1 MAENL
6 AEQWS
11 NLSLDEKINVF
22 QGRNINALNE
32 NDRRIYESLLSQ
44 KQQEQP
50 AESQRLRTTLQG
62 LTFGFADEIE
72 AAIRSLGGGEG
83 QTYEAIRDDIRN
95 RLQAYKEQNPTEAIT
110 YETMGALAPTA
121 VALLS
126 GVGTGAGAANV
137 ARLTGQAGRL
147 ARTGT
152 GVLPQAATLGG
163 RLPRLAQGAATGA
176 AYGGLYGVGTGE
188 GTLGERV
195 SEAGGMAAAGAAF
208 GAGGQAVI
216 GGIRGIGTPIINLFR
231 NAKTEEAANQLR
243 LAVNNVGSKAFDDLA
258 KSTEAIDVTRANQIY
273 SEAIDNIKAEGR
285 FFEGLESPSNELQR
299 LTQKSLIDF
308 KNVIGNVDTIDL
320 SQFSQAAQNSIREQL
335 KQVAPVREL
344 TLGQLYNLRKRLM
357 RNASDSYSQNRPQP
371 AINDLVNAVERMIDD
386 ATVSGT
392 SSARQI
398 WNDAKSLWRTR
409 STFNV
414 VSDALDR
421 AKRQTQVRGMGT
433 DKVAVYKSAF
443 NSILNN
449 KSNQR
454 YFDNADLEVMRM
466 LVQGDTINN
475 ILQAAGRYAPTAS
488 NTMRLMTLGGALY
501 SGGGTLPLT
510 LFASWARKSSS
521 KNVRDSAQNI
531 LNEIINNPNSPM
543 VRELRQELENIQ
555 RQSQMLA
562 FDPATT
568 AARRQGIEQ
577 GLGITQTGGMQL
589 PSAAT
594 ISSRIGIPAISE

>member
-1 MAENL
+1 MALTPRQIEIL
-6 AEQWS
+6 
-11 NLSLDEKINVF
+11 
-22 QGRNINALNE
+22 NA
-32 NDRRIYESLLSQ
+32 SSG
-44 KQQEQP
+44 QQSTRQQP
-50 AESQRLRTTLQG
+50 QQPVERQRVRTALQG

-163 RLPRLAQGAATGA
+163 RVPRLAQGAATGA

-216 GGIRGIGTPIINLFR
+216 GGIKGIGTPIINLFR

-273 SEAIDNIKAEGR
+273 NEVIDNIKAEGR

-308 KNVIGNVDTIDL
+308 KNVIGNTDVIDL
-320 SQFSQAAQNSIREQL
+320 SQFSQSAQNSIREQL
-335 KQVAPVREL
+335 SKDAPVREL

-414 VSDALDR
+414 VSDALDK
-421 AKRQTQVRGMGT
+421 AKRQSQVRGIGT
-433 DKVAVYKSAF
+433 DKVAVYKSTF
-443 NSILNN
+443 NNILNN

-454 YFDNADLEVMRM
+454 YFDNQDLETMRM

-488 NTMRLMTLGGALY
+488 NTMRLMAFGGALY

-562 FDPATT
+562 FDPSQT
-568 AARRQGIEQ
+568 ALRRQAIEQ
-577 GLGITQTGGMQL
+577 GLGITPTSGMQL

-594 ISSRIGIPAISE
+594 VASRIGIPAISQQETPSSNLTPRQREILNRASRQ

>member
-1 MAENL
+1 MALTPRQIEIL
-6 AEQWS
+6 
-11 NLSLDEKINVF
+11 
-22 QGRNINALNE
+22 NA
-32 NDRRIYESLLSQ
+32 SSG
-44 KQQEQP
+44 QQSTRQQP
-50 AESQRLRTTLQG
+50 QQPVERQRVRTALQG

-126 GVGTGAGAANV
+126 GVGTVAGAANV

-163 RLPRLAQGAATGA
+163 RVPRLAQGAATGA

-216 GGIRGIGTPIINLFR
+216 GGIKGIGTPIINLFR

-273 SEAIDNIKAEGR
+273 NEVIDNIKAEGR

-308 KNVIGNVDTIDL
+308 KNVIGNTDVIDL
-320 SQFSQAAQNSIREQL
+320 SQFSQSAQNSIREQL
-335 KQVAPVREL
+335 SKDAPVREL

-414 VSDALDR
+414 VSDALDK
-421 AKRQTQVRGMGT
+421 AKRQSQVRGIGT
-433 DKVAVYKSAF
+433 DKVAVYKSTF
-443 NSILNN
+443 NNILNN

-454 YFDNADLEVMRM
+454 YFDNQDLETMRM

-488 NTMRLMTLGGALY
+488 NTMRLMAFGGALY

-562 FDPATT
+562 FDPSTT

-577 GLGITQTGGMQL
+577 GLGITPTSGMQL

-594 ISSRIGIPAISE
+594 VASRIGIPAISQQETPSSNLTPRQREILNRASRQ

>member
-1 MAENL
+1 MALTPRQIEIL
-6 AEQWS
+6 
-11 NLSLDEKINVF
+11 
-22 QGRNINALNE
+22 NA
-32 NDRRIYESLLSQ
+32 SSG
-44 KQQEQP
+44 QQSTRQQP
-50 AESQRLRTTLQG
+50 QQPVERQRVRTALQG

-163 RLPRLAQGAATGA
+163 RVPRLAQGAATGA

-216 GGIRGIGTPIINLFR
+216 GGIKGIGTPIINLFR

-273 SEAIDNIKAEGR
+273 NEVIDNIKAEGR

-308 KNVIGNVDTIDL
+308 KNVIGNTDVIDL
-320 SQFSQAAQNSIREQL
+320 SQFSQSAQNSIREQL
-335 KQVAPVREL
+335 SKDAPVREL

-414 VSDALDR
+414 VSDALDK
-421 AKRQTQVRGMGT
+421 AKRQSQVRGIGT

-488 NTMRLMTLGGALY
+488 NTMRLMAFGGALY

-562 FDPATT
+562 FDPSTT

-577 GLGITQTGGMQL
+577 GLGITPTSGMQL

-594 ISSRIGIPAISE
+594 VASRIGIPAISQQETPSSNLTPRQREILNRASRQ

>member
-1 MAENL
+1 MALTPRQIEIL
-6 AEQWS
+6 
-11 NLSLDEKINVF
+11 
-22 QGRNINALNE
+22 NA
-32 NDRRIYESLLSQ
+32 SSG
-44 KQQEQP
+44 QQSTRQQP
-50 AESQRLRTTLQG
+50 QQPVERQRVRTALQG

-163 RLPRLAQGAATGA
+163 RVPRLAQGAATGA

-216 GGIRGIGTPIINLFR
+216 GGIKGIGTPIINLFR

-273 SEAIDNIKAEGR
+273 NEVIDNIKAEGR

-308 KNVIGNVDTIDL
+308 KNVIGNTDVIDL
-320 SQFSQAAQNSIREQL
+320 SQFSQSAQNSIREQL
-335 KQVAPVREL
+335 SKDAPVREL

-421 AKRQTQVRGMGT
+421 AKRQSQVRGMGT
-433 DKVAVYKSAF
+433 DKVAVYKSTF
-443 NSILNN
+443 NNILNN

-454 YFDNADLEVMRM
+454 YFDNQDLETMRM

-488 NTMRLMTLGGALY
+488 NTMRLMAFGGALY

-577 GLGITQTGGMQL
+577 GLGITPTSGMQL

-594 ISSRIGIPAISE
+594 VASRIGIPAISQQETPSSNLTPRQREILNRASRQ

>member
-1 MAENL
+1 MALTPRQIEIL
-6 AEQWS
+6 
-11 NLSLDEKINVF
+11 
-22 QGRNINALNE
+22 NA
-32 NDRRIYESLLSQ
+32 SSG
-44 KQQEQP
+44 QQSTRQQP
-50 AESQRLRTTLQG
+50 QQPVERQRVRTALQG

-163 RLPRLAQGAATGA
+163 RVPRLAQGAATGA

-216 GGIRGIGTPIINLFR
+216 GGIKGIGTPIINLFR

-273 SEAIDNIKAEGR
+273 NEVIDNIKAEGR

-308 KNVIGNVDTIDL
+308 KNVIGNTDVIDL
-320 SQFSQAAQNSIREQL
+320 SQFSQSAQNSIREQL
-335 KQVAPVREL
+335 SKDAPVREL

-414 VSDALDR
+414 VSDALDK
-421 AKRQTQVRGMGT
+421 AKRQSQVRGIGT
-433 DKVAVYKSAF
+433 DKVAVYKSTF
-443 NSILNN
+443 NNILNN

-454 YFDNADLEVMRM
+454 YFDNQDLETMRM

-488 NTMRLMTLGGALY
+488 NTMRLMAFGGALY

-577 GLGITQTGGMQL
+577 GLGITPTSGMQL

-594 ISSRIGIPAISE
+594 VASRIGIPAISQQETPSSNLTPRQREILNRASRQ

>member
-1 MAENL
+1 MALTPRQIEIL
-6 AEQWS
+6 
-11 NLSLDEKINVF
+11 
-22 QGRNINALNE
+22 NA
-32 NDRRIYESLLSQ
+32 SSG
-44 KQQEQP
+44 QQSTRQQP
-50 AESQRLRTTLQG
+50 QQPVERQRVRTALQG

-163 RLPRLAQGAATGA
+163 RVPRLAQGAATGA

-216 GGIRGIGTPIINLFR
+216 GGIKGIGTPIINLFK

-273 SEAIDNIKAEGR
+273 NEVIDNIKAEGR

-320 SQFSQAAQNSIREQL
+320 SQFSQSAQNSIREQL
-335 KQVAPVREL
+335 SKDAPVREL

-386 ATVSGT
+386 ATVNGT

-443 NSILNN
+443 NNILNN

-454 YFDNADLEVMRM
+454 YFDNQDLETMRM

-488 NTMRLMTLGGALY
+488 NTMRLMAFGGALY

-577 GLGITQTGGMQL
+577 GLGITPTSGMQL

-594 ISSRIGIPAISE
+594 VASRIGIPAISQQETPSSNLTPRQREILNRASRQ

>member
-1 MAENL
+1 MALTPRQIEIL
-6 AEQWS
+6 
-11 NLSLDEKINVF
+11 
-22 QGRNINALNE
+22 NA
-32 NDRRIYESLLSQ
+32 SSG
-44 KQQEQP
+44 QQSTRQQP
-50 AESQRLRTTLQG
+50 QQPVERQRVRTALQG

-163 RLPRLAQGAATGA
+163 RVPRLAQGAATGA

-216 GGIRGIGTPIINLFR
+216 GGIKGIGTPIINLFR

-273 SEAIDNIKAEGR
+273 NEVIDNIKAEGR

-308 KNVIGNVDTIDL
+308 KNVIGNTDVIDL
-320 SQFSQAAQNSIREQL
+320 SQFSQSAQNSIREQL
-335 KQVAPVREL
+335 SKDAPVREL

-421 AKRQTQVRGMGT
+421 AKRQSQVRGIGT
-433 DKVAVYKSAF
+433 DKVAVYKSTF
-443 NSILNN
+443 NNILNN

-454 YFDNADLEVMRM
+454 YFDNQDLETMRM

-488 NTMRLMTLGGALY
+488 NTMRLMAFGGALY

-577 GLGITQTGGMQL
+577 GLGISPTSGMQL

-594 ISSRIGIPAISE
+594 VASRIGIPAISQQETPSSNLTPRQREILNRASRQ

>member
-1 MAENL
+1 MALTPRQIEIL
-6 AEQWS
+6 
-11 NLSLDEKINVF
+11 
-22 QGRNINALNE
+22 NA
-32 NDRRIYESLLSQ
+32 SSGQQSTSQ
-44 KQQEQP
+44 QPQQP
-50 AESQRLRTTLQG
+50 AERQRVRTALQG

-163 RLPRLAQGAATGA
+163 RVPRLAQGAATGA

-216 GGIRGIGTPIINLFR
+216 GGIKGIGTPIINLFR

-273 SEAIDNIKAEGR
+273 NEVIDNIKAEGR

-308 KNVIGNVDTIDL
+308 KNVIGNTDVVDL
-320 SQFSQAAQNSIREQL
+320 SQFSKSAQDSIREQL
-335 KQVAPVREL
+335 SKDAPAREL

-414 VSDALDR
+414 VSDALDK
-421 AKRQTQVRGMGT
+421 AKRQSQVRGLGT
-433 DKVAVYKSAF
+433 DKVAVYKSTF
-443 NSILNN
+443 NNILNN
-449 KSNQR
+449 KANQR
-454 YFDNADLEVMRM
+454 YFDNQDLETMRM
-466 LVQGDTINN
+466 LVEGDTINN

-488 NTMRLMTLGGALY
+488 NTMRLMAFGGALY

-510 LFASWARKSSS
+510 LFAAWARKSSS

-543 VRELRQELENIQ
+543 IRELRQELENIQ

-577 GLGITQTGGMQL
+577 GLGITPTSGMQL

-594 ISSRIGIPAISE
+594 VASRIGIPAISQQETPSSNLTPRQREILNRASRQ

>member
-433 DKVAVYKSAF
+433 DKVAVYKSVF

>member
-11 NLSLDEKINVF
+11 NLSLNEKINVF
-22 QGRNINALNE
+22 QNRDINALNE

-44 KQQEQP
+44 RQQEQP
-50 AESQRLRTTLQG
+50 AESQRLRTALQG

-163 RLPRLAQGAATGA
+163 RVPRLAQGAATGA

-273 SEAIDNIKAEGR
+273 NEAIDNIKAEGR

-335 KQVAPVREL
+335 EKVAPVREL

-421 AKRQTQVRGMGT
+421 AKRQTQVRGIGT
-433 DKVAVYKSAF
+433 DKVAVYKSVF
-443 NSILNN
+443 NNILNN

-454 YFDNADLEVMRM
+454 YFDNQDLETMRM

-543 VRELRQELENIQ
+543 IRELRQELENIQ

>member
-11 NLSLDEKINVF
+11 NLSLNEKINVF
-22 QGRNINALNE
+22 QNRDINALNE

-44 KQQEQP
+44 RQQEQP
-50 AESQRLRTTLQG
+50 AESQRLRTALQG

-163 RLPRLAQGAATGA
+163 RVPRLAQGAATGA

-258 KSTEAIDVTRANQIY
+258 KSTETIDVTRANQIY
-273 SEAIDNIKAEGR
+273 NEAIDNIKAEGR

-335 KQVAPVREL
+335 EKVAPVREL

-421 AKRQTQVRGMGT
+421 AKRQTQVRGIGT
-433 DKVAVYKSAF
+433 DKVAVYKSVF
-443 NSILNN
+443 NNILNN

-543 VRELRQELENIQ
+543 IRELRQELENIQ

>member
-1 MAENL
+1 MALTPRQIEIL
-6 AEQWS
+6 
-11 NLSLDEKINVF
+11 
-22 QGRNINALNE
+22 NA
-32 NDRRIYESLLSQ
+32 SSG
-44 KQQEQP
+44 QQSTRQQP
-50 AESQRLRTTLQG
+50 QQPVERQRVRTALQG

-163 RLPRLAQGAATGA
+163 RVPRLAQGAATGA

-216 GGIRGIGTPIINLFR
+216 GGIKGIGTPIINLFK

-273 SEAIDNIKAEGR
+273 NEVIDNIKAEGR

-308 KNVIGNVDTIDL
+308 KNVIGNTDVIDL
-320 SQFSQAAQNSIREQL
+320 SQFSQSAQNSIREQL
-335 KQVAPVREL
+335 SKDAPVREL

-386 ATVSGT
+386 ATVNGT

-443 NSILNN
+443 NNILNN

-454 YFDNADLEVMRM
+454 YFDNQDLETMRM

-488 NTMRLMTLGGALY
+488 NTMRLMAFGGALY

-577 GLGITQTGGMQL
+577 GLGITPTSGMQL

-594 ISSRIGIPAISE
+594 VASRIGIPAISQQETPSSNLTPRQREILNRASRQ

>member
-1 MAENL
+1 MALTPRQIEIL
-6 AEQWS
+6 
-11 NLSLDEKINVF
+11 
-22 QGRNINALNE
+22 NA
-32 NDRRIYESLLSQ
+32 SSG
-44 KQQEQP
+44 QQSTRQQP
-50 AESQRLRTTLQG
+50 QQPVERQRVRTALQG

-163 RLPRLAQGAATGA
+163 RVPRLAQGAATGA

-216 GGIRGIGTPIINLFR
+216 GGIKGIGTPIINLFR

-273 SEAIDNIKAEGR
+273 NEVIDNIKAEGR

-320 SQFSQAAQNSIREQL
+320 SQFSQSAQNSIREQL
-335 KQVAPVREL
+335 SKDAPVREL

-386 ATVSGT
+386 ATVNGT

-443 NSILNN
+443 NNILNN

-454 YFDNADLEVMRM
+454 YFDNQDLETMRM

-488 NTMRLMTLGGALY
+488 NTMRLMAFGGALY

-577 GLGITQTGGMQL
+577 GLGITPTSGMQL

-594 ISSRIGIPAISE
+594 VASRIGIPAISQQETPSSNLTPRQREILNRASRQ

>member
-11 NLSLDEKINVF
+11 NLSLNEKINVF
-22 QGRNINALNE
+22 QNRDINALNE

-44 KQQEQP
+44 RQQEQP
-50 AESQRLRTTLQG
+50 AESQRLRTALQG

-163 RLPRLAQGAATGA
+163 RVPRLAQGAATGA

-273 SEAIDNIKAEGR
+273 NEAIDNIKAEGR

-308 KNVIGNVDTIDL
+308 KNVIGNTDVIDL
-320 SQFSQAAQNSIREQL
+320 SQFSQSAQNSIREQL
-335 KQVAPVREL
+335 SKDAPVREL

-421 AKRQTQVRGMGT
+421 AKRQTQVRGIGT
-433 DKVAVYKSAF
+433 DKVAVYKSVF
-443 NSILNN
+443 NNILNN

-543 VRELRQELENIQ
+543 IRELRQELENIQ